1 MLNSK
6 AHSNPLNLGEAG
18 FLSHLLLGVST
29 AGSGM
34 LAPTSDA
41 RLLRSIKTTEEL
53 VLNARSPLSLQ
64 DSDSVVLAWCSGLRI
79 FNKLL
84 QASLTTVVQGS
95 DQKAVMT
102 WRCCWLL
109 KGGCYLLQAHC
120 SPTGSLRLATRWSV
134 GVFTW

>member
-34 LAPTSDA
+34 LAPMSDA

-53 VLNARSPLSLQ
+53 VLNARSPLSFQ
-64 DSDSVVLAWCSGLRI
+64 DSDSVVLAWCSGLWI

-95 DQKAVMT
+95 DQKAVSDDLA
-102 WRCCWLL
+102 LL
-109 KGGCYLLQAHC
+109 LASEGRLLFLA
-120 SPTGSLRLATRWSV
+120 SPL
-134 GVFTW
+134 FTNG

>member
-53 VLNARSPLSLQ
+53 VLNARSPLSFQ
-64 DSDSVVLAWCSGLRI
+64 DSDSVVLAWCSGLWI

-95 DQKAVMT
+95 DQKAVSDDLA
-102 WRCCWLL
+102 LL
-109 KGGCYLLQAHC
+109 LASEGRLLSLA
-120 SPTGSLRLATRWSV
+120 SPL
-134 GVFTW
+134 FTNG